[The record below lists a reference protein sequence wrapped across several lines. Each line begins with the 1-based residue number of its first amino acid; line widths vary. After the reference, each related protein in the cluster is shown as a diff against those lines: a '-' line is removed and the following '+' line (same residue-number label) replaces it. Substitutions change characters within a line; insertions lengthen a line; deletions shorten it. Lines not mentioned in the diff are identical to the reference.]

1 MLVRGARARYRE
13 SAHFHTSGLPHFRA
27 FPLTA
32 LRQAIEHFKQAQREH
47 AVDVHDPERAEALRV
62 ARQQLD
68 EHAARTL
75 RRLPFAVYPVTPQ
88 AHYAVR
94 DEVELREGRRHRG
107 QTLCGAQSGY
117 PPRGH
122 PAPCA
127 SCLLIAER
135 FLVEGPPPLELQL

>member
-1 MLVRGARARYRE
+1 L
-13 SAHFHTSGLPHFRA
+13 TS
-27 FPLTA
+27 

-47 AVDVHDPERAEALRV
+47 ALDVHDAERAEALRV

-68 EHAARTL
+68 DHARRTL

-94 DEVELREGRRHRG
+94 AEVELREGRRRPG

-127 SCLLIAER
+127 ACLLIAER
-135 FLVEGPPPLELQL
+135 YLIEGGPPLELAL